1 MRKLYILALL
11 ALALA
16 TLTSACTT
24 ESRGDR
30 EFIPGKGWQPV
41 E

>member
-24 ESRGDR
+24 EPRGDR

>member
-1 MRKLYILALL
+1 MRKLCLLALL

-24 ESRGDR
+24 EPRGDR
-30 EFIPGKGWQPV
+30 EFIPGQGWEPV
-41 E
+41 Q